1 MASPC
6 IYTYKGKEYSY
17 AEFRAALADGL
28 LKELTYTGAVNVGM
42 PTEFTHNAIDVD
54 RKKLGLPEISKT
66 SFDNAKDF
74 EDASKEYKET
84 HLQTAQQL
92 VKSRKPATRKEAY
105 VIALGIVDLKK
116 QLSKAAE
123 KMIESKT
130 EEDKQSA
137 YVEMQ
142 VAEANLDT
150 AHQALKNATSEAGRV
165 LRMAQDAIREDMS
178 LDNTLRTARAYAK
191 DNKLT
196 PEERKNFEDITSKL
210 EEAQKLLAEHQDAL
224 SKAEAQKVIDDLAIQ
239 EKIKAGVESE
249 VGKIAEKLPAARK
262 VMADKAIKALDSFQA
277 KIRANN
283 YSSVPVAIID
293 TAITTIKLA
302 IKAGV
307 AVADAVE
314 LGIDKVKE
322 LHGKWDAED
331 RFRKDMLDGF
341 AESKVE
347 TKERGAIKLTEEG
360 KIKGL
365 NNIVKELIKKG
376 FTDINDI
383 VKEIKKDVP
392 DMTEREI
399 RDEISGYGKVS
410 ELSPDPINKTLREVK
425 RVGKLITQKEKA
437 LAHEALLRSGLQR
450 DLPTAK
456 EIELQKEIN
465 QILKDNQM
473 ATEAIP
479 KTDAQW
485 KTLLDKYKTR
495 LEKRIAELQEKA
507 DKQDYEEK
515 KRAALKLDPEALEL
529 KRKVDKL
536 MGERKKAIEKIR
548 LANRGAF
555 EKVTDT
561 IVRAL
566 RFAILSGF
574 VTPFIKLGTAAFSRT
589 FIMNPLETLATASW
603 SHLPGLR
610 KIAAQSPRYSGNL
623 SGPLAKGIAEWWSKG
638 TAQDIK
644 HIATGG
650 KSEMDIL
657 YGKNDHQPVTL
668 LDVWGQFHKILKT
681 PAKRAEFKTSFEM
694 NLNWEAKQKN
704 ELGEY
709 NDIKD
714 PVVQLRAATRALA
727 DSDRAIFMQDNYLST
742 GYKMFLKGLE
752 RDLADGSSGGKILSK
767 LAQMDMLI
775 VKVPTNFVSESASY
789 LPGGG
794 ALRAANSL
802 IKFRKEL
809 NSLKPE
815 QADYISRAISKQMV
829 GLAGFGIGYYLYK
842 NIGGN
847 YVQGQPNPEK
857 PKSGEMKIGNVEIPH
872 IMQHSVFA
880 QSIQL
885 GATMAWAEEFYK
897 LELIKMEHNLKK
909 KEDINPIQD
918 GYSTMFFS
926 LIQQNPFVQE
936 ATTTVKELNSTSS
949 KAMWAATIVARLES
963 PAKWFAEHFDKDANG
978 DPIKRVPK
986 TWKEVL
992 EMPIPGLR
1000 QNVGTAWDAIDAERT
1015 KMTKL
1020 QELKETIKKEEE
1032 SKNPNYDLIDSINET
1047 IDSIEE
1053 ENKKNKIDKLL
1064 IDEKAYYDLA
1074 KALGKTP
1081 HDKRGLS
1088 KDEQRA
1094 VNKLKLK

>member
-6 IYTYKGKEYSY
+6 IYTYKGQEYTY

-28 LKELTYTGAVNVGM
+28 LKELTDSGAVDIGM
-42 PTEFTHNAIDVD
+42 PTELTHKAIDVD

-66 SFDNAKDF
+66 SFENAKDF

-92 VKSRKPATRKEAY
+92 VQSRKPATRKEAY
-105 VIALGIVDLKK
+105 VISLGIVDLKK
-116 QLSKAAE
+116 QLAKASQ
-123 KMIESKT
+123 KMIEAKT
-130 EEDKQSA
+130 EEEKQSA
-137 YVEMQ
+137 YAEMQ

-178 LDNTLRTARAYAK
+178 LDNTLRIARAYAK

-196 PEERKNFEDITSKL
+196 AEERKNFEDITSKL
-210 EEAQKLLAEHQDAL
+210 EEAQKLLAEHEEAL
-224 SKAEAQKVIDDLAIQ
+224 SKAEAQKAIDDLAIQ

-322 LHGKWDAED
+322 LHGKWEAED

-365 NNIVKELIKKG
+365 NNIVKDLIKKG

-410 ELSPDPINKTLREVK
+410 KLSDDPINTKLREVK

-437 LAHEALLRSGLQR
+437 LANEALLRSGLQR

-515 KRAALKLDPEALEL
+515 KRAVLKLDPEALEL

-536 MGERKKAIEKIR
+536 MAERKKAIEKIR
-548 LANRGAF
+548 LENRSAF
-555 EKVTDT
+555 EKITDT
-561 IVRAL
+561 VTKAL
-566 RFAILSGF
+566 RFSILSGF
-574 VTPFIKLGTAAFSRT
+574 VTPLLKLGVGAGLVRSAVMT
-589 FIMNPLETLATASW
+589 PLETLATASW

-610 KIAAQSPRYSGNL
+610 KIAEQAPRYSGDQ

-644 HIATGG
+644 NIAKGG
-650 KSEMDIL
+650 KLEMDIL
-657 YGKNDHQPVTL
+657 YGKNDQQPASL
-668 LDVWGQFHKILKT
+668 WDVWGQFHKILKT
-681 PAKRAEFKTSFEM
+681 PAKRAEFATSFEM

-714 PVVQLRAATRALA
+714 PIVQLRAAARALA
-727 DSDRAIFMQDNYLST
+727 DSDRAIFMQDNPLST

-752 RDLADGSSGGKILSK
+752 RDLADGSTGGKILSK

-794 ALRAANSL
+794 ALKAVSSL
-802 IKFRKEL
+802 IKFRKDL

-815 QADYISRAISKQMV
+815 QADYISRAISKQMI
-829 GLAGFGIGYYLYK
+829 GAAAFGIGYYLYK
-842 NIGGN
+842 NMGGN
-847 YVQGQPNPEK
+847 YVQGQPTPEK
-857 PKSGEMKIGNVEIPH
+857 PKAGEMKIGNVEIPH
-872 IMQHSVFA
+872 SMQHSVFA
-880 QSIQL
+880 QAIQL

-897 LELIKMEHNLKK
+897 KKGEPTPKMDAYATMVTSLIK
-909 KEDINPIQD
+909 
-918 GYSTMFFS
+918 
-926 LIQQNPFVQE
+926 QNPFVQE
-936 ATTTVKELNSTSS
+936 AETVTKALNSTSS

-978 DPIKRVPK
+978 EPIKRVPK
-986 TWKEVL
+986 TWQEVL

-1000 QNVGTAWDAIDAERT
+1000 QNVGTAWDAIDAQRT

-1020 QELKETIKKEEE
+1020 QELKETIKQEEAN
-1032 SKNPNYDLIDSINET
+1032 KYPNET
-1047 IDSIEE
+1047 IIRNAVEAIDSIEKD
-1053 ENKKNKIDKLL
+1053 NKQKKIDKLV
-1064 IDEKAYYDLA
+1064 IDEQGYYDLA

-1081 HDKRGLS
+1081 HAKRGLS
-1088 KDEQRA
+1088 KDEQKA